1 MKKIYFSF
9 LDLIKNI
16 KQEIKVSIFVA
27 LAVSILSSSVTYY
40 FLQSKI
46 PKFAVV
52 DLAYLN
58 NDFVTN
64 LSRYLIDHKAP
75 DEEVAAMVRAY
86 LATLETML
94 SNIHQSGNY
103 VLLQK
108 QMVISDN
115 IVDLTKD
122 LEKALFESVV
132 ANHKN
137 IKTNLEE

>member
-1 MKKIYFSF
+1 MKKFYFSF
-9 LDLIKNI
+9 LDLIKKI
-16 KQEIKVSIFVA
+16 KQEIKVSILAA
-27 LAVSILSSSVTYY
+27 LLVSIVSSSTTYY

-64 LSRYLIDHKAP
+64 LSRYLIDNKAS
-75 DEEVAAMVRAY
+75 DEEVTVMVKSY
-86 LATLETML
+86 LLTLETML

-115 IVDLTKD
+115 IVDLTND

-132 ANHKN
+132 ASRNKSQN
-137 IKTNLEE
+137 

>member
-1 MKKIYFSF
+1 MKKFYFLF

-16 KQEIKVSIFVA
+16 KQEIKVSILVA
-27 LAVSILSSSVTYY
+27 LVVSIFSSSVTYY

-132 ANHKN
+132 INRQN
-137 IKTNLEE
+137 IKTNLDE